1 MDQITEED
9 FGMPKNVF
17 NDVFI
22 LSEKQEQL
30 MEILWK
36 SDKSLTSM
44 DIMQILNDP
53 HADYTYVVRMLSL
66 LEKTHMISEVGTV
79 PSGKKRARL
88 FVPALTRQQY
98 AVRLAL
104 ATGIT
109 REDVP
114 EVASA
119 LIQEVYGFGPE
130 FGEKLNAL
138 IASSTQ

>member
-1 MDQITEED
+1 
-9 FGMPKNVF
+9 MPKNVF

-30 MEILWK
+30 MEILW
-36 SDKSLTSM
+36 TSM

-66 LEKTHMISEVGTV
+66 LEKNHMISEVGTV

-104 ATGIT
+104 ASGIT

-138 IASSTQ
+138 IASSAQ

>member
-1 MDQITEED
+1 
-9 FGMPKNVF
+9 
-17 NDVFI
+17 
-22 LSEKQEQL
+22 

-66 LEKTHMISEVGTV
+66 LEKNHMISEVGTV

-104 ATGIT
+104 ASGIT
-109 REDVP
+109 REDVRGGRFRTDSGSIWLRSGIRRKAECP
-114 EVASA
+114 DRFQHTVITQM
-119 LIQEVYGFGPE
+119 L
-130 FGEKLNAL
+130 K
-138 IASSTQ
+138 SSGYL

>member
-1 MDQITEED
+1 
-9 FGMPKNVF
+9 MPKNVF

-66 LEKTHMISEVGTV
+66 LEKNHMISEVGTV
-79 PSGKKRARL
+79 PSSKKRARL

-104 ATGIT
+104 ASGIT

>member
-1 MDQITEED
+1 
-9 FGMPKNVF
+9 MPKNVF

-66 LEKTHMISEVGTV
+66 LEKNHMISEVGTV

-88 FVPALTRQQY
+88 FFPALTRQQY

-104 ATGIT
+104 ASGIT

-119 LIQEVYGFGPE
+119 LIQEVYGLGDE
-130 FGEKLNAL
+130 FTEQLKTL
-138 IASSTQ
+138 IASAQNK

>member
-1 MDQITEED
+1 
-9 FGMPKNVF
+9 MPKNVF

-66 LEKTHMISEVGTV
+66 LEKNHMISEV
-79 PSGKKRARL
+79 ARL

-104 ATGIT
+104 ASGIT

>member
-66 LEKTHMISEVGTV
+66 LEKNHMISEVGTV
-79 PSGKKRARL
+79 
-88 FVPALTRQQY
+88 
-98 AVRLAL
+98 
-104 ATGIT
+104 

>member
-1 MDQITEED
+1 
-9 FGMPKNVF
+9 MPKNVF

-66 LEKTHMISEVGTV
+66 LEKNHMISEVDTV

-104 ATGIT
+104 ASGIT

-119 LIQEVYGFGPE
+119 LIQDVYGFGPE

>member
-1 MDQITEED
+1 
-9 FGMPKNVF
+9 MPKNVF

-30 MEILWK
+30 MEIMWK

-66 LEKTHMISEVGTV
+66 LEKNHMISEVCTV

-104 ATGIT
+104 ASGIT

>member
-1 MDQITEED
+1 
-9 FGMPKNVF
+9 MPKNVF

-66 LEKTHMISEVGTV
+66 LEKNHMISEVGT
-79 PSGKKRARL
+79 KRARL

-104 ATGIT
+104 ASGIT

>member
-1 MDQITEED
+1 
-9 FGMPKNVF
+9 MPKNVF

-66 LEKTHMISEVGTV
+66 LEKNHMISEVDTV

-104 ATGIT
+104 ASGIT

-119 LIQEVYGFGPE
+119 LIQEVYGFGSE

-138 IASSTQ
+138 ITSSTQ

>member
-1 MDQITEED
+1 
-9 FGMPKNVF
+9 
-17 NDVFI
+17 
-22 LSEKQEQL
+22 

-36 SDKSLTSM
+36 SDKSLTSI

-66 LEKTHMISEVGTV
+66 LEKNHMISEVGTV

-104 ATGIT
+104 ASGIT

-138 IASSTQ
+138 ITSSTQ